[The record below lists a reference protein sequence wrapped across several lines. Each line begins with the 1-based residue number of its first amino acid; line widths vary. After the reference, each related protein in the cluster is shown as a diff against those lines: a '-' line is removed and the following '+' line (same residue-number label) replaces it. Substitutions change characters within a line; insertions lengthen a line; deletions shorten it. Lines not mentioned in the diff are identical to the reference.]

1 MIRSKIELLIKEC
14 INENIEDEIKRLDAE
29 WNRLDSMGNMD
40 AKQKEIA
47 RQIQIL
53 QHKKNKGFL
62 TPDSPKAKELMAK
75 LKQSIQEK
83 LLKEDYNVSND
94 PEKILYDFY
103 VLSYLSTLNLDV
115 TAKNAN
121 VSFFG
126 DIEEYTSL
134 IEDAENKLLPYLKTE
149 MLSAVFYALCCEIRY
164 INSSDTDVDIL
175 RTTYKQYPFIN
186 SYRKYIFR
194 YYGEVER
201 EKSYKKIISLVGNNN
216 VNFVQAAKFIFE
228 NWAWDEAYGGQAWAT
243 ICDGWLRLYN
253 SSNKKDLYISID
265 HLYDLEHNTG
275 SVFNKLEKYLKK
287 GTTDWLRNA
296 LNLKAKIKS
305 IHTVLPLCSS
315 DMKKIALQVLKK
327 ANIKPASDDI
337 KIKGPE
343 PKKSNYKLLV
353 IKTIESI
360 EKFLNAKPELKKKG
374 VSIVYDGEPA
384 EGQHQIIVMKK
395 LNSYK
400 WSKTMD
406 NYTNTFEFI
415 YRIIEP
421 KNDKK
426 HFTVQN
432 YEDGKNVVE
441 SKKYLN
447 ISDLYTGLV
456 EEILNDVKFK
466 F

>member
-94 PEKILYDFY
+94 SEKILYDFY

-134 IEDAENKLLPYLKTE
+134 IEDAENKLLPYLKNE
-149 MLSAVFYALCCEIRY
+149 MLSAVFYSLCCEIRY

-175 RTTYKQYPFIN
+175 HTTYKQYPFIN
-186 SYRKYIFR
+186 SYRKYINS

-201 EKSYKKIISLVGNNN
+201 EKSYKKIISLVGDNNA
-216 VNFVQAAKFIFE
+216 NFVQAAKFIFE
-228 NWAWDEAYGGQAWAT
+228 NWAWEEAYGGQAWAN

-253 SSNKKDLYISID
+253 SSNKKDLYVSID

-327 ANIKPASDDI
+327 ANIKPASGDI
-337 KIKGPE
+337 KIKVPE
-343 PKKSNYKLLV
+343 PKKPKYKLV
-353 IKTIESI
+353 IVKTIETL
-360 EKFLNAKPELKKKG
+360 EDFLSFEPELTKKG
-374 VSIVYDGEPA
+374 VVVIYDGEPK
-384 EGQHQIIVMKK
+384 EGQHQITVKNINKYSM
-395 LNSYK
+395 LQ
-400 WSKTMD
+400 
-406 NYTNTFEFI
+406 FR

-426 HFTVQN
+426 LFMVQN
-432 YEDGKNVVE
+432 YKDGKKVVD
-441 SKKYLN
+441 SKNYLN
-447 ISDLYTGLV
+447 ISDLYKGLV
-456 EEILNDVKFK
+456 EEILNDVKFY